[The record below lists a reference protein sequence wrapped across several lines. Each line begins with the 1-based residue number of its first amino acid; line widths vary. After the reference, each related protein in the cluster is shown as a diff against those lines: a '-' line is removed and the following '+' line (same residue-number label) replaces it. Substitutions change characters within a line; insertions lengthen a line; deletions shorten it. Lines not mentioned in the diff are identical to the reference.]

1 MENLIM
7 PGTKTTP
14 YINFSYSGGVMEFSG
29 ESYPENATEFYKPV
43 YEWLKRYFQNDR
55 KLTIINFKLI
65 YFNTSSSKAV
75 LDILDYLDDMYT
87 DGHNII
93 VNWYYLADDED
104 ILESGQEFA
113 EGLKIPFNLISYD

>member
-1 MENLIM
+1 MDNLIL

-14 YINFSYSGGVMEFSG
+14 YINFNYPDGIMEFSG
-29 ESYPENATEFYKPV
+29 ESYPENSTEFYKPV
-43 YEWLKRYFQNDR
+43 FEWLKKYFQSDR
-55 KLTIINFKLI
+55 KLTIFNFKLI

-75 LDILDYLDDMYT
+75 LDILDLLDEMYIG
-87 DGHNII
+87 GHNII
-93 VNWYYLADDED
+93 VNWHYHTDDED